1 MILGGL
7 STQGVKGG
15 PIGVI
20 IEMTGLLRVS
30 TRVSHRMMF
39 GWSYPTQTEN
49 VLQTH
54 FTNSN
59 SYCYPVK
66 TALIIFFVFT
76 NTPPLM
82 NTHVKELLLIHV
94 LYGLVTLLSL
104 IWKKPTRGL
113 HLGGC
118 KARVSGFTLC
128 PQALCFVWSRC
139 RQAVTFGLKYIYQYE
154 SLTVSNH
161 VLLGF
166 FKQI

>member
-1 MILGGL
+1 M
-7 STQGVKGG
+7 
-15 PIGVI
+15 I

-104 IWKKPTRGL
+104 I
-113 HLGGC
+113 
-118 KARVSGFTLC
+118 
-128 PQALCFVWSRC
+128 
-139 RQAVTFGLKYIYQYE
+139 
-154 SLTVSNH
+154 
-161 VLLGF
+161 
-166 FKQI
+166 